1 MSFATRIRITLGML
15 ILAVAVPG
23 VSVASTGQAADVAG
37 VWICNERLPDG
48 SVVVTENSYS
58 ADGTFA
64 GKSSL
69 AGKESWTY
77 SGKWRLEDGLII
89 SEYEQSSKPLVL
101 NARTATDRVV
111 VLGGG
116 VMVVASGQNGQR
128 TYLRAD

>member
-15 ILAVAVPG
+15 VLAVAVPG
-23 VSVASTGQAADVAG
+23 VAAASAEQAANVPG

-48 SVVVTENSYS
+48 REVVTENSYS

-77 SGKWRLEDGLII
+77 SGKWRLVDGQLI
-89 SEYEQSSKPLVL
+89 SEYEKSSKPLAL
-101 NARTATDRVV
+101 SARTAADQVV
-111 VLGGG
+111 VLAGG
-116 VMVVASGQNGQR
+116 VMVVASGETGQR